1 MRKIE
6 LLAPAKNAD
15 IGIEAIKHGADA
27 VYIGADRFSARAA
40 AGNSVE
46 DIARLVEFAHMYNA
60 RVYVAL
66 NTVLRDDQM
75 DEAEKLIHE
84 LYNIGVDALIVQD
97 MGIMELN
104 LPPIELH
111 ASTQTDNRDA
121 AKVKF
126 LEQVGFKQVVLARE
140 LTLDQI
146 KSISSQTSVPL
157 EVFVHGALCV
167 SYSGQCYISEALSK
181 RSANRGACAQYCR
194 LPYDLVDSNGKVIA
208 KSKHL
213 LSLKDMNQ
221 SDSLEQLIDA
231 GVTSLKIEGRLKD
244 VGYVKNITAYYRKRL
259 DAIFKKRADLS
270 AKSSGRTTFTFE
282 PDATRSFNRGFTNYY
297 LKGRSKDFVYSPDT
311 PKSVGQY
318 VGTVKEIKKGSF
330 TVAGLV
336 ALNNGDGL
344 CFKSKDGSFK
354 GFRVNRVEDN
364 RVFPAEWPEIE
375 PKMELYRNFDHEF
388 EKELSKE
395 SAQRKISVSIR
406 LEETESGFKLRMTD
420 EDNFFVET
428 EIDHV
433 KEVAKNP
440 QFENQKKQL
449 TKLGNTIFEATAFE
463 STLSDEFFIPS
474 SLLTSLKREAA
485 ERLEAKRISDYK
497 RDPFV
502 KGDDKAVYP
511 FKELTYLGNVTNS
524 KAESFYSKHGV
535 ESIDKGFELI
545 ARRDVPLMFTK
556 HCVKYSLGLC
566 ARFQGY
572 KGELSEPLFLV
583 YQDKRLRLQFNCKDC
598 EMKIYSETE
607 Y

>member
-6 LLAPAKNAD
+6 LLSPAKNAD